1 MKAKVRRPEKI
12 LLVMTPGNES
22 LGPWGS
28 ANSVASKN
36 QNLVR
41 EQEEAPWVQIM
52 PRSRFTPETECQE
65 ELQL

>member
-22 LGPWGS
+22 LGPWGL

-36 QNLVR
+36 QDLVR
-41 EQEEAPWVQIM
+41 EQEEVPWVQIM
-52 PRSRFTPETECQE
+52 PRSRFNPKCQE